1 MKYCYACGHTTGGE
15 PRFCN
20 FCGRSYDVKL
30 CPKLHVNTRL
40 AQACSQC
47 GSQDL
52 SIPQPKVPLLW
63 RLFAVFAQ
71 VVSGLILLCLSA
83 PVVLAL
89 GIALLTGSQIRAPL
103 TFAAMFLAASWF
115 LWTAFPAWFRR
126 IFHRA
131 LIRGN
136 GKR

>member
-30 CPKLHVNTRL
+30 CPKLHANRRR

-52 SIPQPKVPLLW
+52 SIPQPEVPLLW
-63 RLFAVFAQ
+63 RLCAFLVQA
-71 VVSGLILLCLSA
+71 VSGLILLQLSI
-83 PVVLAL
+83 PVVRAL
-89 GIALLTGSQIRAPL
+89 GIDLLTRSQFRERISLKAVFL
-103 TFAAMFLAASWF
+103 TASWF
-115 LWTAFPAWFRR
+115 LWAEFPAWFRR

-131 LIRGN
+131 LTG
-136 GKR
+136 GKSKR

>member
-1 MKYCYACGHTTGGE
+1 
-15 PRFCN
+15 
-20 FCGRSYDVKL
+20 
-30 CPKLHVNTRL
+30 VNTRL

-89 GIALLTGSQIRAPL
+89 GIALLTGSQIREPL
-103 TFAAMFLAASWF
+103 TFAAMLLVATWF
-115 LWTAFPAWFRR
+115 LWAAFPTWIRQ
-126 IFHRA
+126 IFYRA
-131 LIRGN
+131 LSRGN
-136 GKR
+136 SKR